1 MKLRPIIDQT
11 GTHLYDGS
19 NIIVQYIQPLAIN
32 EYTIF
37 DSLSF
42 PDILW
47 ENPSDS
53 NEEYASYDVDSL
65 FTSIPLGET
74 IDFIVDE
81 I

>member
-1 MKLRPIIDQT
+1 MLLQRPINLQIKSKLNINNMKLRPIIDQT

-42 PDILW
+42 PDILP
-47 ENPSDS
+47 ENPLDS
-53 NEEYASYDVDSL
+53 NQE
-65 FTSIPLGET
+65 
-74 IDFIVDE
+74 
-81 I
+81 